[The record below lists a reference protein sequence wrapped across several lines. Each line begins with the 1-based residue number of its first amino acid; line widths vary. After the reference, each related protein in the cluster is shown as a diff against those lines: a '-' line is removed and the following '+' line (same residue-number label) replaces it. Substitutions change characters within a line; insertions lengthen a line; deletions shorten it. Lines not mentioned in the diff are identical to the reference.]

1 MGIAS
6 LQEQIEKLECIIYT
20 KSVNTFMLR
29 LHLKRLMR
37 FKAMFTSA
45 DQAKIFLLHAKSK
58 LRAKKMDE
66 SAIYCNS
73 RI

>member
-20 KSVNTFMLR
+20 KSVNMFMLR
-29 LHLKRLMR
+29 MR

-45 DQAKIFLLHAKSK
+45 DQAKIFLIHAKSK
-58 LRAKKMDE
+58 LRA
-66 SAIYCNS
+66 
-73 RI
+73 

>member
-6 LQEQIEKLECIIYT
+6 LQEQIEKLENIACKHVYAAFT
-20 KSVNTFMLR
+20 
-29 LHLKRLMR
+29 LKRLMR